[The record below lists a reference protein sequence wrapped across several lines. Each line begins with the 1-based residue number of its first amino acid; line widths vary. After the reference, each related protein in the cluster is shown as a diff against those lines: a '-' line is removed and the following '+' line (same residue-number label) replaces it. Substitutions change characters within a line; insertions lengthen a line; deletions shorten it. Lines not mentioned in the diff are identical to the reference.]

1 MLNWLT
7 EVLEG
12 QKLKGTRGKIIAV
25 IAFCCSCFFLYT
37 AFSGSL
43 PNIAQRATLMAFA
56 LPMIFLIK
64 PSSQKHPRLSLVLD
78 AGFAI
83 LAVVVFVYVIKVQKA
98 IAWRVGNPNA
108 VDMVMGVCA
117 ALLVIEAARRKV
129 GWTLPILVG
138 VLVIYGFAGPYM
150 PGVLMHR
157 GLDPGAFISSIYL
170 SEEGIF
176 GPPLQ
181 VAADFIMVFVL
192 FGAFLRVSGAGEFF
206 IDIADAAF
214 GGMRGGPAKAA
225 VISSGLMGCVSGSAV
240 ANVVTTGT
248 FTIPMMKKTG
258 YRPEVAGAVEAVS
271 STGGQIMSPIMGAAA
286 FIMAD
291 FLRIPYWNVVKA
303 AIIPA
308 VLYYAAVFFMVD
320 LEAAKTGLKGMPK
333 SELPKAGEIMKRSG
347 HLVIPVIV
355 LIYLLGVVGYSAQK
369 SAFFTI
375 VLVVLVA
382 ALRKH
387 TRINLRKFVS
397 AMIEGAIGG
406 LEVAAVCACAGIVIG
421 ILMRT
426 GLGMMLTGMLVE
438 LSHGSLPI
446 LMVLT
451 MIASIIMGMGLPT
464 SACYII
470 VVVLIA
476 PAMVQMGVP
485 AIAAHMFAFYF
496 ACLSNITPPVAMA
509 AYAGASI
516 AGSDPMRTGFQATRV
531 GACGFIV
538 PFMFVYGTPLL
549 MIGSA
554 GEILL
559 AFVTAMLGTFALS
572 AGLTG
577 YQFGK
582 LNWFLRA
589 MSLVAALVLIKPGI
603 GSDLVGLAI
612 IAVISAINWSQY
624 KRKPKVPAA

>member
-1 MLNWLT
+1 M
-7 EVLEG
+7 
-12 QKLKGTRGKIIAV
+12 
-25 IAFCCSCFFLYT
+25 
-37 AFSGSL
+37 
-43 PNIAQRATLMAFA
+43 
-56 LPMIFLIK
+56 
-64 PSSQKHPRLSLVLD
+64 
-78 AGFAI
+78 
-83 LAVVVFVYVIKVQKA
+83 
-98 IAWRVGNPNA
+98 
-108 VDMVMGVCA
+108 
-117 ALLVIEAARRKV
+117 
-129 GWTLPILVG
+129 
-138 VLVIYGFAGPYM
+138 
-150 PGVLMHR
+150 
-157 GLDPGAFISSIYL
+157 
-170 SEEGIF
+170 
-176 GPPLQ
+176 
-181 VAADFIMVFVL
+181 
-192 FGAFLRVSGAGEFF
+192 
-206 IDIADAAF
+206 
-214 GGMRGGPAKAA
+214 
-225 VISSGLMGCVSGSAV
+225 
-240 ANVVTTGT
+240 
-248 FTIPMMKKTG
+248 
-258 YRPEVAGAVEAVS
+258 
-271 STGGQIMSPIMGAAA
+271 
-286 FIMAD
+286 
-291 FLRIPYWNVVKA
+291 
-303 AIIPA
+303 
-308 VLYYAAVFFMVD
+308 
-320 LEAAKTGLKGMPK
+320 
-333 SELPKAGEIMKRSG
+333 
-347 HLVIPVIV
+347 
-355 LIYLLGVVGYSAQK
+355 
-369 SAFFTI
+369 
-375 VLVVLVA
+375 A

>member
-176 GPPLQ
+176 GTPLQ

-214 GGMRGGPAKAA
+214 GGMRGGPRQGGGHLQRPH
-225 VISSGLMGCVSGSAV
+225 GLRQRQRGRQRGHHRDLYDPDDEKDRLPA
-240 ANVVTTGT
+240 
-248 FTIPMMKKTG
+248 
-258 YRPEVAGAVEAVS
+258 EVAGAVEAVS
-271 STGGQIMSPIMGAAA
+271 STGGQIMPPIMGAAA

-333 SELPKAGEIMKRSG
+333 SELPKAGEIMNRSG

-355 LIYLLGVVGYSAQK
+355 LSTCSVMVGYSRRNPP
-369 SAFFTI
+369 SSPSCWSCWW
-375 VLVVLVA
+375 
-382 ALRKH
+382 R
-387 TRINLRKFVS
+387 R
-397 AMIEGAIGG
+397 
-406 LEVAAVCACAGIVIG
+406 CASTPASTCANSSP
-421 ILMRT
+421 R
-426 GLGMMLTGMLVE
+426 
-438 LSHGSLPI
+438 
-446 LMVLT
+446 
-451 MIASIIMGMGLPT
+451 
-464 SACYII
+464 
-470 VVVLIA
+470 
-476 PAMVQMGVP
+476 
-485 AIAAHMFAFYF
+485 
-496 ACLSNITPPVAMA
+496 
-509 AYAGASI
+509 
-516 AGSDPMRTGFQATRV
+516 
-531 GACGFIV
+531 
-538 PFMFVYGTPLL
+538 
-549 MIGSA
+549 
-554 GEILL
+554 
-559 AFVTAMLGTFALS
+559 
-572 AGLTG
+572 
-577 YQFGK
+577 
-582 LNWFLRA
+582 
-589 MSLVAALVLIKPGI
+589 
-603 GSDLVGLAI
+603 
-612 IAVISAINWSQY
+612 
-624 KRKPKVPAA
+624 

>member
-1 MLNWLT
+1 
-7 EVLEG
+7 
-12 QKLKGTRGKIIAV
+12 
-25 IAFCCSCFFLYT
+25 
-37 AFSGSL
+37 
-43 PNIAQRATLMAFA
+43 
-56 LPMIFLIK
+56 
-64 PSSQKHPRLSLVLD
+64 
-78 AGFAI
+78 
-83 LAVVVFVYVIKVQKA
+83 
-98 IAWRVGNPNA
+98 
-108 VDMVMGVCA
+108 
-117 ALLVIEAARRKV
+117 
-129 GWTLPILVG
+129 
-138 VLVIYGFAGPYM
+138 
-150 PGVLMHR
+150 
-157 GLDPGAFISSIYL
+157 
-170 SEEGIF
+170 
-176 GPPLQ
+176 
-181 VAADFIMVFVL
+181 MVFVL

-214 GGMRGGPAKAA
+214 GGMRGGPRQGGGHLQRPH
-225 VISSGLMGCVSGSAV
+225 GLRQRQRGRQRGHHRDLYDPDDEKDRLPA
-240 ANVVTTGT
+240 
-248 FTIPMMKKTG
+248 
-258 YRPEVAGAVEAVS
+258 EVAGAVEAVS
-271 STGGQIMSPIMGAAA
+271 STGGQIMPPIMGAAA

-476 PAMVQMGVP
+476 PAMVQMGRAGHRGAHVRLLLRLPLQHHP
-485 AIAAHMFAFYF
+485 AGRDGGLRGREHRGLRSDAHR
-496 ACLSNITPPVAMA
+496 LPGH
-509 AYAGASI
+509 AG
-516 AGSDPMRTGFQATRV
+516 GGMRLHR
-531 GACGFIV
+531 
-538 PFMFVYGTPLL
+538 
-549 MIGSA
+549 
-554 GEILL
+554 
-559 AFVTAMLGTFALS
+559 ALHVR
-572 AGLTG
+572 
-577 YQFGK
+577 
-582 LNWFLRA
+582 LRHA
-589 MSLVAALVLIKPGI
+589 
-603 GSDLVGLAI
+603 
-612 IAVISAINWSQY
+612 
-624 KRKPKVPAA
+624 RC